1 MSRITARRVAGASV
15 LAIGLTTA
23 LAGPASAHVSVNP
36 QTAEQGGFSALTF
49 RVPTETDNAST
60 TKVQVAFPTDTPLAS
75 VSVKPIP
82 GWTYQVTKN
91 KLPQPIQSD
100 DGPITDAV
108 SQITWTASSPDT
120 AVKPGEFQNFDVS
133 VGPLPKTAAISFKA
147 LQTYSDGSI
156 VRWIDTQ
163 TPGGAEPEHP
173 APTLS
178 LTPAAADAASPAA
191 APAAPATT
199 TAAKTDTAS
208 KSSVNTAI
216 GLGIAGVVLGALGGL
231 LGAAALRRR
240 RTSAQGAQ
248 NETVPGDDYI
258 GSGRR

>member
-1 MSRITARRVAGASV
+1 MSRPTARRFAGASV
-15 LAIGLTTA
+15 LAVGLATA
-23 LAGPASAHVSVNP
+23 LAAPASAHVSVNP

-49 RVPTETDNAST
+49 RVPTEKDDAST
-60 TKVQVAFPTDTPLAS
+60 TKVQVAFPSDTPLAS
-75 VSVKPIP
+75 VSVKPVP

-91 KLPQPIQSD
+91 KLAQPIQSD

-120 AVKPGEFQNFDVS
+120 AVKPGEFQEFGVS
-133 VGPLPKTAAISFKA
+133 AGPLPKTAAISFKA
-147 LQTYSDGSI
+147 LQTYSDGSV

-163 TPGGAEPEHP
+163 TPGGPEAEHP

-178 LTPAAADAASPAA
+178 LTPASATDGAAPAA

-199 TAAKTDTAS
+199 TAANTDTAS

-216 GLGIAGVVLGALGGL
+216 GLGIAGIAFGALGGL
-231 LGAAALRRR
+231 LGGLALSRRR
-240 RTSAQGAQ
+240 RATEASATRSDEFA
-248 NETVPGDDYI
+248 
-258 GSGRR
+258 GSGRI

>member
-1 MSRITARRVAGASV
+1 MSRPTARRVAGASV

-36 QTAEQGGFSALTF
+36 NTAEQGGFSALTF
-49 RVPTETDNAST
+49 RVPTEKDDAST

-75 VSVKPIP
+75 VSVKPVP
-82 GWTYQVTKN
+82 GWTSQVTKN

-120 AVKPGEFQNFDVS
+120 AVKPGEFQEFGVS
-133 VGPLPKTAAISFKA
+133 AGPLPTTTAISFKA
-147 LQTYSDGSI
+147 LQTYSDGSV

-163 TPGGAEPEHP
+163 TPGGPEAEHP

-178 LTPAAADAASPAA
+178 LTPEAADAAAPAA
-191 APAAPATT
+191 APAAPVTT
-199 TAAKTDTAS
+199 TAAKTDTAR
-208 KSSVNTAI
+208 KS
-216 GLGIAGVVLGALGGL
+216 
-231 LGAAALRRR
+231 
-240 RTSAQGAQ
+240 
-248 NETVPGDDYI
+248 
-258 GSGRR
+258 